1 MMGLLKELEINYDLD
16 TIEDYLTHFNI
27 MNASLDKLI
36 VNLSRDD
43 KFQSNSLELNRI
55 FHNIKTASQYLELSP
70 IVKLSAIAEDIT
82 DRLKYK
88 EQFQRIYSVRHK
100 RIFYSSCIA
109 D

>member
-1 MMGLLKELEINYDLD
+1 MGLLKELEINYDLD

-55 FHNIKTASQYLELSP
+55 FHNIK
-70 IVKLSAIAEDIT
+70 
-82 DRLKYK
+82 
-88 EQFQRIYSVRHK
+88 
-100 RIFYSSCIA
+100 
-109 D
+109 